1 MEKKIEIKTRRD
13 LTLHEQLELI
23 DIYLNC
29 HSLDEYEDKFP
40 HNLEVIKYKN
50 QEYKITYFQFDYFT
64 TFKIE

>member
-29 HSLDEYEDKFP
+29 HNLDEYEDKFP
-40 HNLEVIKYKN
+40 NNIKVIKYKN